1 MRYLS
6 VCSGIEAASVA
17 WRELDWHP
25 VAFAEI
31 DNFPSAVLAHH
42 FPNVPNFGDLLDYEK
57 WPIERGAID
66 LLAGGPPCQ
75 SFSVAGERGDL
86 ARTFFL
92 LARRLRPEWIVFE
105 NVPGILSSADG
116 ADFRSLL
123 QTLTES
129 GYGYAYRILDAQHF
143 GIAQRRRRLYLVANA
158 TDWRRSAAVLF
169 EPESLRGNFAE
180 THSEKPNAPAV
191 NNVDTELPRD
201 GGGLWWNGGHLSQ
214 TLDAVLYKR
223 QTLPEKN
230 RFPAVLAPAWI
241 PCSACGDWK
250 CQIHDTHV
258 DACNCPGIDEWAA
271 HSLSPYLDSALR
283 FLTPTECERLQGF
296 PDDWT
301 AVPYRGKP
309 ASDGP
314 RYKAIGNSM
323 AVPVM
328 RWIGERIDILQ
339 RSIERPTT
347 QEPR

>member
-31 DNFPSAVLAHH
+31 DNFPSSVLAHH

-66 LLAGGPPCQ
+66 VICGGPPCQ
-75 SFSVAGERGDL
+75 SFSVAGKRGGMEDERGDL

-105 NVPGILSSADG
+105 NVPGILSSAGG

-143 GIAQRRRRLYLVANA
+143 GVAQRRRRLYLVANA
-158 TDWRRSAAVLF
+158 TDWRRAAAILF
-169 EPESLRGNFAE
+169 EPESLRGNFAPR
-180 THSEKPNAPAV
+180 SQARKSAPARTGERV
-191 NNVDTELPRD
+191 EIVGTLCADSHPGSYAGQDAYTGRLIPAPIPLQD
-201 GGGLWWNGGHLSQ
+201 GREIDKSQNGLGIGREGDPSY
-214 TLDAVLYKR
+214 TLDTTGAAAVATPY
-223 QTLPEKN
+223 
-230 RFPAVLAPAWI
+230 AV
-241 PCSACGDWK
+241 
-250 CQIHDTHV
+250 
-258 DACNCPGIDEWAA
+258 
-271 HSLSPYLDSALR
+271 R
-283 FLTPTECERLQGF
+283 RLTPTECERLQGF

-309 ASDGP
+309 AADGP

-328 RWIGERIDILQ
+328 KWIGERIDILQ
-339 RSIERPTT
+339 RSIEPA
-347 QEPR
+347 P